1 MYLACAKLAVTVMIV
16 PTFTVP
22 ELNTPLPLDAAQIDV
37 LRALLRGERPEALI
51 RERHMLPSLT
61 ADMINEALFDEIGDT
76 VLICEND
83 KLSLVEDYRDDLA
96 LMLEG
101 VRP

>member
-1 MYLACAKLAVTVMIV
+1 
-16 PTFTVP
+16 
-22 ELNTPLPLDAAQIDV
+22 
-37 LRALLRGERPEALI
+37 
-51 RERHMLPSLT
+51 MLPSLT
-61 ADMINEALFDEIGDT
+61 ADMINEALFDDIGDT
-76 VLICEND
+76 VLICEDD